1 MTAMISNLEIST
13 VCKEVSSDT
22 SHKLTCPFSR
32 IDEHALVYIVLQ
44 TVAYS
49 AKFKVNPILDITLS
63 VMNYDEKK

>member
-13 VCKEVSSDT
+13 VCKEISSDT

-32 IDEHALVYIVLQ
+32 IDEHALVLQ